1 MWGCLTIFIVYIF
14 TLGGLLGGLEAMGV
28 DTESMNPIISVILLI
43 VSWFISMFIMKIIVL
58 SFGFGTV
65 NDVKNNRVF

>member
-1 MWGCLTIFIVYIF
+1 
-14 TLGGLLGGLEAMGV
+14 
-28 DTESMNPIISVILLI
+28 MNPIISVILLI